1 MEHDRPPHHH
11 PLPRRSSLCVCCCCC
26 LKFHKAADISQS
38 QPFCG
43 VYGVV
48 CTSHSSILDWSKSR
62 FAIFHIHYLSSYI
75 FICIQC
81 WRRFRDF
88 LGPHKYMPSPKC
100 DSNITGTNPISISL
114 SDVVVLAISWVD
126 YCCPAAATAL
136 GQHLFSSHLFSCCS
150 TEKCSICRF
159 VLSFSSVHP
168 AKNKTKYRFPF
179 LTRIRIVVML
189 LLFLQESVLIY
200 I

>member
-43 VYGVV
+43 VYGVCV
-48 CTSHSSILDWSKSR
+48 YELEFHIGLDWSKSR

-126 YCCPAAATAL
+126 YCCPAAGTAL
-136 GQHLFSSHLFSCCS
+136 GQRLFPAIYFRAAQLKNASFADSFYLSPL
-150 TEKCSICRF
+150 SIR
-159 VLSFSSVHP
+159 P
-168 AKNKTKYRFPF
+168 
-179 LTRIRIVVML
+179 RIRRSIDSH
-189 LLFLQESVLIY
+189 F
-200 I
+200 

>member
-43 VYGVV
+43 VYGVCV
-48 CTSHSSILDWSKSR
+48 RARVPYWIGARVGLLYSIST
-62 FAIFHIHYLSSYI
+62 IYLAI

-114 SDVVVLAISWVD
+114 SDVVVLAISWVV
-126 YCCPAAATAL
+126 L
-136 GQHLFSSHLFSCCS
+136 LHLANVFFQPF
-150 TEKCSICRF
+150 IF
-159 VLSFSSVHP
+159 VLLNWKMHHLQI
-168 AKNKTKYRFPF
+168 RFIF
-179 LTRIRIVVML
+179 LL
-189 LLFLQESVLIY
+189 CPSGQE
-200 I
+200 